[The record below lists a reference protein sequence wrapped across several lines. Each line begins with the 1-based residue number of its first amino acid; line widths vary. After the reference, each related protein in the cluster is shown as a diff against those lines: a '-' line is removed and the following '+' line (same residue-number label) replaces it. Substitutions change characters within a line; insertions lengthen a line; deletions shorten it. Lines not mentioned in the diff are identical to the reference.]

1 MDWVMVWHASRFDSF
16 VPKWPNWS
24 CASLLS
30 SSSIYCWLASNVYK
44 SDTSGSRLKVPFAV
58 THHTYIYINTEQ
70 LCCTMNTCDFVL
82 RLPDNWLMGPFMSH
96 TGKDVKIRAISAPS
110 TKETQSYILSQMS
123 TNNLQSR
130 WICGRDEYIELV
142 QVSLSAPLETHKLLE
157 ALLL

>member
-1 MDWVMVWHASRFDSF
+1 MAYGLKTSSCHPLRFDSF

-30 SSSIYCWLASNVYK
+30 SSSIYYWLVHNVCK
-44 SDTSGSRLKVPFAV
+44 SDTSGTRLKVPFAV
-58 THHTYIYINTEQ
+58 RHHIYKHWTIVLYHEYMW
-70 LCCTMNTCDFVL
+70 LCIATTWQID
-82 RLPDNWLMGPFMSH
+82 FMSH
-96 TGKDVKIRAISAPS
+96 TGKDVKIWAISAS
-110 TKETQSYILSQMS
+110 NTKETQSYILSQMS
-123 TNNLQSR
+123 PNNLQSR